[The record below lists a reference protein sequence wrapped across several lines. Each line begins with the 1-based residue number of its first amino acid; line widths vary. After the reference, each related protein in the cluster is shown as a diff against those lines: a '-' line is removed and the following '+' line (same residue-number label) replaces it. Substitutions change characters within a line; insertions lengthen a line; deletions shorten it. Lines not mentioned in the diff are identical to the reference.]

1 MDWIFNPEIWIA
13 LLTLTALEIVLG
25 IDNIIFITIL
35 AGRLPEEQRNRGR
48 IIGLAMAM
56 ITRIL
61 LLLSLTWIMSL
72 TKPLFH
78 ILSQEISG
86 RDIILLFGGLF
97 LLAKSTH
104 EIHVNLEGEEDHR
117 GKSKTVSFLSVIT
130 QIAILDIIFSLDS
143 VITAVGL
150 VNQLPIMII
159 AIISAIIVMMVAAKA
174 IGDFVESHPT
184 IKMLALSFLILIGFS
199 LVGEGLDLHIPKGY
213 IYFAMA
219 FSVGFN
225 YLINRNFNVKSSINY
240 RRFYRN
246 RKGNCEIFPSK
257 RMESSCHNALTGKGK
272 RIIKIAKCDLS

>member
-1 MDWIFNPEIWIA
+1 MHALSLLTNKGKFMDWIFNPEIWIA
-13 LLTLTALEIVLG
+13 LLTLTVLEIVLG

-35 AGRLPEEQRNRGR
+35 TGRLPIEQRNRGR

-56 ITRIL
+56 IMRIL
-61 LLLSLTWIMSL
+61 LLLSLTWIMGL
-72 TKPLFH
+72 TKPLFQ

-104 EIHVNLEGEEDHR
+104 EIHVNLESAEEH
-117 GKSKTVSFLSVIT
+117 KEKPKAVSFIGVIT

-150 VNQLPIMII
+150 VNQLPIMIT
-159 AIISAIIVMMVAAKA
+159 AIITAIIVMMIAAKS

-219 FSVGFN
+219 FSVGIEMLN
-225 YLINRNFNVKSSINY
+225 IRML
-240 RRFYRN
+240 
-246 RKGNCEIFPSK
+246 SK
-257 RMESSCHNALTGKGK
+257 RTKSVKLHKT
-272 RIIKIAKCDLS
+272 LSTE

>member
-1 MDWIFNPEIWIA
+1 MDWIFNPEIWVA

-25 IDNIIFITIL
+25 IDNIIFITVL
-35 AGRLPEEQRNRGR
+35 AGRLPEEERNHGR

-61 LLLSLTWIMSL
+61 LLLSLTWIMGL
-72 TKPLFH
+72 TKPLFQM
-78 ILSQEISG
+78 LSQEISG

-104 EIHVNLEGEEDHR
+104 EIHANLEGEEDHME
-117 GKSKTVSFLSVIT
+117 KSRAASFVGVIT

-150 VNQLPIMII
+150 VNQLPVMIA
-159 AIISAIIVMMVAAKA
+159 AIIIAIIVMMVSAKS

-184 IKMLALSFLILIGFS
+184 IKMLALSFLILIGVS
-199 LVGEGLDLHIPKGY
+199 LVGEGLDFHIPKGY

-219 FSVGFN
+219 FSVGVEMLN
-225 YLINRNFNVKSSINY
+225 IKMRS
-240 RRFYRN
+240 RRTKPVRLH
-246 RKGNCEIFPSK
+246 K
-257 RMESSCHNALTGKGK
+257 ALPT
-272 RIIKIAKCDLS
+272 D

>member
-13 LLTLTALEIVLG
+13 LLTLTVLEIVLG

-35 AGRLPEEQRNRGR
+35 TGRLPIEQRNRGR

-56 ITRIL
+56 IMRIL

-72 TKPLFH
+72 TKPLFQM
-78 ILSQEISG
+78 LSQEISG
-86 RDIILLFGGLF
+86 RDIILLIGGLF

-104 EIHVNLEGEEDHR
+104 EIHVNLEGEEED
-117 GKSKTVSFLSVIT
+117 KEKPKAVSFIGVIT

-150 VNQLPIMII
+150 VNQLPIMIT
-159 AIISAIIVMMVAAKA
+159 AIIIAIIVMMISAKS

-184 IKMLALSFLILIGFS
+184 IKILALSFLILIGFS
-199 LVGEGLDLHIPKGY
+199 LIGEGLDLHIPKGY

-219 FSVGFN
+219 FSVGVEMLN
-225 YLINRNFNVKSSINY
+225 IRML
-240 RRFYRN
+240 
-246 RKGNCEIFPSK
+246 SK
-257 RMESSCHNALTGKGK
+257 RTKPVKLHKTLPTE
-272 RIIKIAKCDLS
+272 